1 MQSINIR
8 FENGKVNIIVDG
20 ALFKDVHSL
29 SLDYIKG
36 APMLF
41 ACVSDVGEQ
50 QDKVTD
56 FFDIATFGKTADF
69 VGQYFSK
76 GQLVAIRGRL
86 QQRDWTDKQ
95 GNKRRTT
102 EVIAERCYFAE
113 KRQTPAAVQPAD
125 FSQLPITTPVP
136 FSEPDMP
143 QMEISDENE
152 LPF

>member
-1 MQSINIR
+1 MLNEVTLMGRLTRDPEIRMTQSGTTAAR
-8 FENGKVNIIVDG
+8 F
-20 ALFKDVHSL
+20 ALACER
-29 SLDYIKG
+29 DY
-36 APMLF
+36 APQ
-41 ACVSDVGEQ
+41 G

-69 VGQYFSK
+69 VGQYFAK
-76 GQLVAIRGRL
+76 GQLVAIKGRL

-102 EVIAERCYFAE
+102 EILADRCYFAE

-125 FSQLPITTPVP
+125 FSQLPSTTPVP

-143 QMEISDENE
+143 QMEIGDENE